1 MSKLISSV
9 SSAQALAGASA
20 NPTAPSLQVGRP
32 DSLTAQR
39 IQVGLVLH
47 QMLGEQAATAYL
59 ARQAVTD
66 KVARRVLSDGGRRR
80 ASDGDSH
87 L

>member
-1 MSKLISSV
+1 MSNLITSV
-9 SSAQALAGASA
+9 SNAKALAGASA
-20 NPTAPSLQVGRP
+20 ALIDPPEQVGRP

-47 QMLGEQAATAYL
+47 QMLGEQAAAAYL
-59 ARQAVTD
+59 ARQSVDA
-66 KVARRVLSDGGRRR
+66 KVAQRVLSDGGRRR
-80 ASDGDSH
+80 ASDGTSH